1 MYMAFKH
8 LHLTLAALTIL
19 LFIVR
24 SGFVIV
30 WPAGM
35 RKRWMKILAH
45 GVDGLLIVSAIA
57 LLVVMNMNPIH
68 VGWVLAKIIG
78 LLAYIGFSVYA
89 FKIANTLPSRLLGI
103 FLAGAALAY
112 IAMVA
117 VRKTATLGLF

>member
-8 LHLTLAALTIL
+8 LHLTMVALTIL
-19 LFIVR
+19 LFIAR
-24 SGFVIV
+24 AGFVIV
-30 WPAGM
+30 WPAGI

-45 GVDGLLIVSAIA
+45 GVDTLLILSAIA

-68 VGWVLAKIIG
+68 VSWVLAKIIG

-89 FKIANTLPSRLLGI
+89 FKIASTLPSRLLGVL
-103 FLAGAALAY
+103 LAGATLAY

-117 VRKTATLGLF
+117 VRQTPTLGLF

>member
-24 SGFVIV
+24 AGFVIV
-30 WPAGM
+30 WPAGI

-45 GVDGLLIVSAIA
+45 SVDGLLVISAIA

-89 FKIANTLPSRLLGI
+89 FKIANTLPSRLLGVL
-103 FLAGAALAY
+103 LAGATLAY
-112 IAMVA
+112 LAMVA
-117 VRKTATLGLF
+117 VRKTPTLGLF